1 MVSPSSLACASL
13 AHFLPAILEAA
24 TEGVCGKSTNGVMS
38 ELFPDSAMSAPSP
51 RLTWLKLHNLSL
63 GELPDGTRF
72 VASDQ
77 YITHADTH
85 SDAELKMAAILEV
98 EHWSIEE
105 FKKTGAVVPGKAESE
120 EW

>member
-1 MVSPSSLACASL
+1 MTA
-13 AHFLPAILEAA
+13 
-24 TEGVCGKSTNGVMS
+24 
-38 ELFPDSAMSAPSP
+38 ELFPESAMSAPSP
-51 RLTWLKLHNLSL
+51 RLTWLKLHNLAL
-63 GELPDGTRF
+63 GELPSGTRF

-98 EHWSIEE
+98 EHWQTTE
-105 FKKTGAVVPGKAESE
+105 FKKAGVKMPEKAE